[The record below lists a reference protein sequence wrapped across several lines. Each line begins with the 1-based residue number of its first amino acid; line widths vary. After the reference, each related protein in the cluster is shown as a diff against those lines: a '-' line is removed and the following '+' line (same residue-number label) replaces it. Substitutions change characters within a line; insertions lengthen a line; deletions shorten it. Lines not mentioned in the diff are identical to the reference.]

1 MSLDEAIIELQK
13 VIDLLKSYKEI
24 WENEKD

>member
-1 MSLDEAIIELQK
+1 MSLDDAIKELQK

>member
-1 MSLDEAIIELQK
+1 MSLDDAIKELQK
-13 VIDLLKSYKEI
+13 VIELLKSYKEI